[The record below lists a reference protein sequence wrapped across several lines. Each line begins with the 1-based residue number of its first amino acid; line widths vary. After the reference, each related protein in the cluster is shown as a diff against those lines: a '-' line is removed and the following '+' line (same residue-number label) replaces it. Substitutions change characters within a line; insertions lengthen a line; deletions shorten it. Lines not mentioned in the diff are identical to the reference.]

1 MSTDVVILSAKRTA
15 IGTYLGALKSVP
27 ATRLGSVA
35 ASAALAEAKLPE
47 GTPIDEVYVG
57 NVLPANEGQAPARQ
71 VALGAGIAR
80 NVPCTT
86 VNKVCGSGLKAVM
99 LAAQAVH
106 AGDAEVV
113 VAGGIESMS
122 NVPYYLQGVREG
134 LRLGDG
140 KLIDG
145 LVRDGL
151 WDPYNDF
158 HMGSAAELCAKEHGI
173 SREDQDAFAKE
184 SYQRALAAQA
194 EGVFKDEICPVE
206 TVVGKERVPF
216 IEDEEPKKGRLDRFA
231 SLRPVFDPT
240 GTVTA
245 ANASSL
251 NDGAAMLV
259 VASAKFAERHG
270 LKPLAKILGYGGAAQ
285 APEWFTTAPALAI
298 EKTLE
303 KLSLGIKDIDL
314 FEINEA
320 FSVVSIVNERL
331 LKLDRSR
338 VNVYGGAVSLGHPIG
353 ASGARILVTLL
364 HAMRR
369 RQVARGLASL
379 CIGGGEAVAVVV
391 ERM

>member
-1 MSTDVVILSAKRTA
+1 MSNEVVILSAKRTA
-15 IGTYLGALKSVP
+15 IGTYLGAFKSVP
-27 ATRLGSVA
+27 ATRLGSLAV
-35 ASAALAEAKLPE
+35 SAALAEARLPE
-47 GTPIDEVYVG
+47 SPAIDEVYVG

-71 VALGAGIAR
+71 VALGAGLAQD
-80 NVPCTT
+80 VPCTT

-99 LAAQAVH
+99 LAAQAIR

-122 NVPYYLQGVREG
+122 NVPYYLPGVREG

-184 SYQRALAAQA
+184 SYERALGAQA
-194 EGVFKDEICPVE
+194 DGAFNDEICAVE
-206 TVVGKERVPF
+206 TVVGKQRVAVV
-216 IEDEEPKKGRLDRFA
+216 EDEEPKKGVISRFS
-231 SLRPVFDPT
+231 SLRPVFDPS

-259 VASAKFAERHG
+259 VASAQFAARHH
-270 LKPLAKILGYGGAAQ
+270 LKPLARIIGYGGAAQ

-298 EKTLE
+298 EKTLQ
-303 KLSLGIKDIDL
+303 KLSLSTRDIDL

-338 VNVYGGAVSLGHPIG
+338 VNVHGGAVSLGHPIG

-369 RQVARGLASL
+369 RDAARGLASL